1 VSTDAEVSRVAC
13 RASSMMKPARSPL
26 EDNTTEKT
34 KNRGG
39 EARGAPK
46 YNDAAVVVFSFDAR
60 KHERADAGVESC
72 VYFATGALTF
82 GTLMISNLQIL
93 IIRECEARQL
103 LYFPFG
109 GNLLKGSQFRIYI
122 SIGANI

>member
-46 YNDAAVVVFSFDAR
+46 YINFDLSLVGLRAAA
-60 KHERADAGVESC
+60 EAYC
-72 VYFATGALTF
+72 
-82 GTLMISNLQIL
+82 N
-93 IIRECEARQL
+93 RET
-103 LYFPFG
+103 
-109 GNLLKGSQFRIYI
+109 
-122 SIGANI
+122 